1 MKKWIFVIAPAVML
15 GLFLAYYSSDRK
27 RVSAR
32 EEQYKAAQQQ
42 KIDDKKRKDDDMRAK
57 TKQDQMA
64 KDAEKLREEQAK
76 EAEKVAKEAAD
87 RKGDLDATAIAKS
100 NFAQRTGE
108 IRTIDAQI
116 GGVQKQR
123 DQLLKE
129 ILNLSKSNEQAKIDR
144 RSAEL
149 EFERTKAQLLGVLA
163 QDPLMQMPVAPVA
176 PGGPGGGGRGRGGP

>member
-15 GLFLAYYSSDRK
+15 GLFLAFYSSDRK

-116 GGVQKQR
+116 AGVQKQR